1 MAGGIWTSQN
11 KQLPGVYMNV
21 KSQGSVAPNI
31 GNRVVAI
38 AEPLSWGPSN
48 MIQEITPGQDV
59 RPFIGYDIA
68 SEQAMFLREMMKG
81 SDTTAGPGKILLYRP
96 KGSSGAKA
104 SAEIGALTVTAQY
117 EGIRGNDITIIIQ
130 EQVDADGTYDVE
142 TVIDGT
148 VADEQSIQDLSQ
160 LKENAWVAFSGSGT
174 TITETAGQAL
184 SSGKDPTVAAGDYAD
199 FLAALEPHQF
209 DVLIYDG
216 SDTATIQAFAAFVK
230 RVSEHI
236 GQKCQA
242 VMAGEA
248 AAGCN
253 SEYVIALKN
262 GVKLEDGAVLTPQQ
276 TTWWAGGAEAG
287 AMYYQSLTYA
297 QYPGALEAS
306 PKLTEQ
312 QASKAVQDGYLCF
325 IDTFGSVKVCTD
337 INTLTTFT
345 PDKGEEFS
353 KNRVMRVLM
362 QFCNDVYRQFS
373 LYYIGKVDNNETGRS
388 LLKSWIVG
396 YLNEIQANNGIK
408 NFTAEDVTVSAGK
421 TVDSVVITT
430 AIQPV
435 DAVEKIYMTVNVS
448 ANTESD

>member
-1 MAGGIWTSQN
+1 
-11 KQLPGVYMNV
+11 
-21 KSQGSVAPNI
+21 
-31 GNRVVAI
+31 
-38 AEPLSWGPSN
+38 
-48 MIQEITPGQDV
+48 
-59 RPFIGYDIA
+59 
-68 SEQAMFLREMMKG
+68 
-81 SDTTAGPGKILLYRP
+81 
-96 KGSSGAKA
+96 
-104 SAEIGALTVTAQY
+104 
-117 EGIRGNDITIIIQ
+117 
-130 EQVDADGTYDVE
+130 
-142 TVIDGT
+142 
-148 VADEQSIQDLSQ
+148 
-160 LKENAWVAFSGSGT
+160 
-174 TITETAGQAL
+174 
-184 SSGKDPTVAAGDYAD
+184 
-199 FLAALEPHQF
+199 
-209 DVLIYDG
+209 
-216 SDTATIQAFAAFVK
+216 
-230 RVSEHI
+230 
-236 GQKCQA
+236 
-242 VMAGEA
+242 MAGEA

-435 DAVEKIYMTVNVS
+435 DAVEKNLYDRQCICKH
-448 ANTESD
+448 